1 MCGIVAIFNKKTFDV
16 WEDELSWQALFN
28 MHDKIK
34 HRGID
39 EIQTMQH
46 EKLKLIYNRLS
57 ITDRNI
63 KSKNQLTSSNWNVF
77 LNGEIYNYKELN
89 YSGTEKQVIE
99 QGLDNEG
106 FDFIKKLNGMFF
118 IIAFHGNNVYLIRD
132 RYGIKPCYIYETKKE
147 ILIAS
152 EIKAITS
159 HPDFEFNIDEDSK
172 HDWLTYNNIFFS
184 NNTLFNGVRQ
194 LHKGSIFHLNNGVST
209 LYWSWKF
216 EPQEMDYEFAKNK
229 ICELIIQAVKRQIPQ
244 EVNYGTCLS
253 AGIDSNIINKLLP
266 NDIYTFTAGFKNTN
280 DETELAKLSGKKHYE
295 IIFDKVRDF
304 EKTIYHLEDL
314 RVGASWSNYGL
325 YELASK
331 YVKVLFDGAGS
342 DELFGGYKWR
352 YDMNKPYEHVLNRT
366 GNFGGLTKILLN
378 KFNDTIENRFG
389 FDADYFLP
397 GVLSVVDKLSMAHTI
412 EVRLPF
418 LDNDLV
424 DFCLTLPNEFKENKK
439 ILKDAFA
446 DILPQE
452 ILDQPKRGFSSP
464 DWIPGEGNQAN
475 KWAVAAFKE
484 WEKQFKK

>member
-1 MCGIVAIFNKKTFDV
+1 MCGIVAIFNKNKIGFSKQ
-16 WEDELSWQALFN
+16 DENILEEMSN
-28 MHDKIK
+28 KIS
-34 HRGID
+34 HRGND
-39 EIQTMQH
+39 EVYQVGN
-46 EKLKLIYNRLS
+46 ENLLVSYRRFS
-57 ITDRNI
+57 ITSRDEKHIYIIDNKGWQI
-63 KSKNQLTSSNWNVF
+63 F
-77 LNGEIYNYKELN
+77 LNGEIYNYKELG
-89 YSGTEKQVIE
+89 YTGTEKQVIE
-99 QGLDNEG
+99 QGLHNEG
-106 FDFIKKLNGMFF
+106 LDFIKKLNGMFF
-118 IIAFHGNNVYLIRD
+118 IIATHGNQVHLIRD
-132 RYGIKPCYIYETKKE
+132 RYGIKPCYIYETKNQ
-147 ILIAS
+147 ILISS
-152 EIKAITS
+152 EIKAFIT
-159 HPDFEFNIDEDSK
+159 HPDFIFDVNISTK
-172 HDWLTYNNIFFS
+172 FDWLKF
-184 NNTLFNGVRQ
+184 NNTLNKHETLFEGVEQ
-194 LHKGSIFHLNNGVST
+194 LEKGTILNLNSKT
-209 LYWSWKF
+209 SNKYWMWKF
-216 EPQEMDYEFAKNK
+216 TPTNMDYDFAKNK
-229 ICELIIQAVKRQIPQ
+229 IIKLFTKSIQRQIPQ

-253 AGIDSNIINKLLP
+253 GGIDSNIINKCLP
-266 NDIYTFTAGFKNTN
+266 EDIFTFTVGFKGTT
-280 DETELAKLSGKKHYE
+280 DETKLAKLSGKKHYE

-342 DELFGGYKWR
+342 DELFAGYSWR
-352 YDMNKPYEHVLNRT
+352 YDMNKSYGTIIYRT
-366 GNFGGLTKILLN
+366 K
-378 KFNDTIENRFG
+378 ENNSTYDARFG
-389 FDADYFLP
+389 MYDNNVESRYKFDADYFLP

-446 DILPQE
+446 DILPSE

>member
-1 MCGIVAIFNKKTFDV
+1 MCGIVASFNKNPNNIFWNGHT
-16 WEDELSWQALFN
+16 EL
-28 MHDKIK
+28 MCEKIK
-34 HRGID
+34 HRGND
-39 EIQTMQH
+39 EIYSVRTKNL
-46 EKLKLIYNRLS
+46 EISYRRFA
-57 ITDRNI
+57 ITDKTKYHLYINNNDGWQI
-63 KSKNQLTSSNWNVF
+63 F
-77 LNGEIYNYKELN
+77 LNGEIYNYKELG
-89 YSGTEKQVIE
+89 YTGTEKQVIE
-99 QGLDNEG
+99 QGLHNEG
-106 FDFIKKLNGMFF
+106 LDFIKKLNGMFF
-118 IIAFHGNNVYLIRD
+118 ILATKGEDVYLIRD
-132 RYGIKPCYIYETKKE
+132 RYGIKPCYIYETDSE

-152 EIKAITS
+152 EIKAITA
-159 HPDFEFNIDEDSK
+159 HPNFEFNVDEDSVN
-172 HDWLTYNNIFFS
+172 DWMVYNNIFFS
-184 NNTLFNGVRQ
+184 NCTLFLGVQ
-194 LHKGSIFHLNNGVST
+194 QVNKGSIVHLNSET
-209 LYWSWKF
+209 TYPYWTWKF

-229 ICELIIQAVKRQIPQ
+229 IRELIIQAIKRQIPQ

-266 NDIYTFTAGFKNTN
+266 DNIYTFTAGFKNTN
-280 DETELAKLSGKKHYE
+280 DETALAKLSGKKHYE

-325 YELASK
+325 YELAAK

-352 YDMNKPYEHVLNRT
+352 YDMNKPYEQILNRT
-366 GNFGGLTKILLN
+366 GGNGGLTKILLS

-389 FDADYFLP
+389 FDADFFLS

-446 DILPQE
+446 DILPSE